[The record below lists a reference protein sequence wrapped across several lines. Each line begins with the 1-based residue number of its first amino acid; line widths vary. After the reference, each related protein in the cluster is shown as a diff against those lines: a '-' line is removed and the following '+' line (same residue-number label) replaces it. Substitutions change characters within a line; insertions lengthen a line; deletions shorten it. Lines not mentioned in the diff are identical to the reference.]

1 MQDVLQAISTI
12 GFPIVMTLL
21 VWWQNRELSQQL
33 TSLIQSNTAAM
44 ANTTA
49 AVQELQETIRA
60 LDGHV

>member
-33 TSLIQSNTAAM
+33 TSLIQANTQAM
-44 ANTTA
+44 TGTTA
-49 AVQELQETIRA
+49 AVQELQETVRT
-60 LDGHV
+60 LERV

>member
-33 TSLIQSNTAAM
+33 TSLIQANTQAM
-44 ANTTA
+44 TGTTA
-49 AVQELQETIRA
+49 AVQELQETVRA
-60 LDGHV
+60 LERV

>member
-33 TSLIQSNTAAM
+33 TSLIQANTAAM

-60 LDGHV
+60 LDKV

>member
-33 TSLIQSNTAAM
+33 TSLIQANTQAM
-44 ANTTA
+44 TSTTA
-49 AVQELQETIRA
+49 AVQELQETVRT
-60 LDGHV
+60 LERV

>member
-33 TSLIQSNTAAM
+33 TSLIQANTAAM
-44 ANTTA
+44 TSTTA
-49 AVQELQETIRA
+49 AVQELQQTIQAMER
-60 LDGHV
+60 V

>member
-1 MQDVLQAISTI
+1 MQEVIQAISTI

-33 TSLIQSNTAAM
+33 TSLIQANTAAM
-44 ANTTA
+44 TNTTA

-60 LDGHV
+60 LERT

>member
-33 TSLIQSNTAAM
+33 TSLIQANTQAM
-44 ANTTA
+44 TSTTA
-49 AVQELQETIRA
+49 AVQELQETVRA
-60 LDGHV
+60 FERV

>member
-1 MQDVLQAISTI
+1 MKDVLQAISTI

-33 TSLIQSNTAAM
+33 TSLIQANTAAM
-44 ANTTA
+44 TNTTS

-60 LDGHV
+60 LDKV